1 MKKKLAII
9 AAVLVGVV
17 LVAVLAGYLLVNSYL
32 GKIDRIDHDDIEVI
46 APEDEDFEVDE
57 PEPEP
62 APAPQPDEVPE
73 ETPEPTPEPEPEPEP
88 AEPTEQDLADAI
100 EWGDIEALNDDELI
114 NILLVG
120 QDARD
125 PSERA
130 RSDTMILCS
139 LNPETKQ
146 VNLISF
152 MRDLYVQYPEG
163 YSDNRLN
170 AAYRFG
176 GMPLLYQVLETNFGI
191 TVDGGVEVNFKG
203 FEEIVNLVGGVDL
216 YMNAAEA
223 DAMNIMD
230 ATTFKTEGV
239 NHCDGRD
246 ALKFARLRHIDNDF
260 NRTNRQRYVLIE
272 LFTKMKHS
280 DLSTLLSLAESAL
293 SYVRTDMS
301 NQDILNL
308 ITKVAPILPSLQI
321 GTYRV
326 PGDGAYTNQRI
337 RGMAVLVPDL
347 PMIQDS
353 LRNEYLPFSK

>member
-1 MKKKLAII
+1 MKKKLIII
-9 AAVLVGVV
+9 ASVLIVV
-17 LVAVLAGYLLVNSYL
+17 VVAAALIGWLFFNHYL
-32 GKIDRIDHDDIEVI
+32 GKIDRIDHDNIQVI

-62 APAPQPDEVPE
+62 QPEPEPAPAPDPQ
-73 ETPEPTPEPEPEPEP
+73 PEPEPDPEPEPEP
-88 AEPTEQDLADAI
+88 TDQDLADAI
-100 EWGDIEALNDDELI
+100 QWGDIEALNDDELI

-125 PSERA
+125 PNERA

-139 LNPETKQ
+139 LNPETNQ

-176 GMPLLYQVLETNFGI
+176 GMPLLYQTLELNFGI
-191 TVDGGVEVNFKG
+191 TVDAGVEVNFSG

-223 DAMNIMD
+223 NAMNIMD
-230 ATTFKTEGV
+230 ATTEKSEGV

-246 ALKFARLRHIDNDF
+246 ALKFSRLRHIDNDF

-272 LFTKMKHS
+272 LFTKIKNS
-280 DLSTLLSLAESAL
+280 DLSTLLSLVEGAL
-293 SYVRTDMS
+293 PYIRTDMS

-308 ITKVAPILPSLQI
+308 VTKVAPILPKLQI

-326 PGDGAYTNQRI
+326 PGEGAYTNQRI
-337 RGMAVLVPDL
+337 RGMAVLVPNL

-353 LRNEYLPFSK
+353 LRNEYLPLSK